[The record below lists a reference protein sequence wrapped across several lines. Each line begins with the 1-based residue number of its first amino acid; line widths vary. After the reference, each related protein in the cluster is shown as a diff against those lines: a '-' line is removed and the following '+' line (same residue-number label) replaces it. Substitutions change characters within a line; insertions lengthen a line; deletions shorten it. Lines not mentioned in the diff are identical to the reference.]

1 MSESQTLLHIFA
13 LEVLPLLMELALIG
27 GVVGAICFIA
37 CFYFFDVL
45 AEFFTRKSRAKG
57 WLAAQAK
64 KRATGRGGDG
74 AGRACETRD
83 GDAA

>member
-1 MSESQTLLHIFA
+1 MSEAQTLLHIFA

-27 GVVGAICFIA
+27 GVVGAVCFIA
-37 CFYFFDVL
+37 FFYFLDVL

-64 KRATGRGGDG
+64 KRAAERGGDG

>member
-27 GVVGAICFIA
+27 GVVGAICCFGF
-37 CFYFFDVL
+37 FYFLDVL

-64 KRATGRGGDG
+64 KRAAERGDDA
-74 AGRACETRD
+74 AGRACETRS

>member
-27 GVVGAICFIA
+27 GVVGAVCA
-37 CFYFFDVL
+37 YAFFQLLDGL
-45 AEFFTRKSRAKG
+45 AELFTRKSRAKG

-64 KRATGRGGDG
+64 KRAAERGDDA
-74 AGRACETRD
+74 AGRACETRS

>member
-1 MSESQTLLHIFA
+1 MNEAQTLLHIFA

-27 GVVGAICFIA
+27 GVVGAICCYA
-37 CFYFFDVL
+37 FFSLLDGLSDSFVC
-45 AEFFTRKSRAKG
+45 KSRAKG

-64 KRATGRGGDG
+64 KRAAERCDAA
-74 AGRACETRD
+74 AGRACETRS

>member
-1 MSESQTLLHIFA
+1 MSEAQTLLHIFA

-27 GVVGAICFIA
+27 GVVGAVFA
-37 CFYFFDVL
+37 YAVFPLLDVL

-64 KRATGRGGDG
+64 KRAAERGDDA
-74 AGRACETRD
+74 AGRACETRR

>member
-1 MSESQTLLHIFA
+1 MSESQALLQIFGA
-13 LEVLPLLMELALIG
+13 EVVPLIIELALIAG
-27 GVVGAICFIA
+27 FVGALCW
-37 CFYFFDVL
+37 YFFFELLDDL

-64 KRATGRGGDG
+64 KRAAERGGDG

-83 GDAA
+83 GDTA

>member
-1 MSESQTLLHIFA
+1 MSEAQTLLHIFA

-27 GVVGAICFIA
+27 GVVGAVCA
-37 CFYFFDVL
+37 YAFFELFDGL
-45 AEFFTRKSRAKG
+45 AEYLTRKSRAKG

-64 KRATGRGGDG
+64 KRAAERGGDG

-83 GDAA
+83 GDTA

>member
-27 GVVGAICFIA
+27 GLVGAICCIA
-37 CFYFFDVL
+37 FFYFLDVL

-57 WLAAQAK
+57 WLAVQAK
-64 KRATGRGGDG
+64 KRAAERGDDA
-74 AGRACETRD
+74 AGRACETRS

>member
-13 LEVLPLLMELALIG
+13 LEVLPLLMELALMG
-27 GVVGAICFIA
+27 GVVGAVCAYAVFEL
-37 CFYFFDVL
+37 FDVL

-64 KRATGRGGDG
+64 KRAAERGDDA
-74 AGRACETRD
+74 AGRACETRS

>member
-1 MSESQTLLHIFA
+1 MSESQTLMFIFGT
-13 LEVLPLLMELALIG
+13 EIVPLIIELALLG
-27 GVVGAICFIA
+27 GVAGAICFIGV
-37 CFYFFDVL
+37 FYFFDVL
-45 AEFFTRKSRAKG
+45 AEYLTRKSRAKG

-64 KRATGRGGDG
+64 KRAAERGGDG